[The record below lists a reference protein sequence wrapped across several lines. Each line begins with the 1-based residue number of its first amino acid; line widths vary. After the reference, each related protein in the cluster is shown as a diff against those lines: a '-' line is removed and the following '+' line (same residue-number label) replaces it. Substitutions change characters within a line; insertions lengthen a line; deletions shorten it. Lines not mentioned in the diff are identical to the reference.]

1 MNEARAIAR
10 CEEAAALL
18 PPRFRRAALQMPD
31 HRKRYTEE
39 FRLRAG
45 QPPAALLPEGEVTL
59 PYFGA
64 DSRVTPRDLAQMVDA
79 VTDYSRYACAETL
92 RQGFLCL
99 HGGFRLGVCG
109 TAVLR
114 NGAVASL
121 RDISSLSLRI
131 VTERIGLAEPTADSL
146 FCAGAF
152 RSTLLLSP
160 PGGGKTTLLRDLIR
174 TLSLGSEDRA
184 ALRVAVV
191 DERVEIAVCAGG
203 EAQMALG
210 THTDVLTLCPK
221 AQGIGMVLRAMN
233 PQVIA
238 VDEITA
244 AEDIAAMAHAA
255 NCGAAC
261 SGAPS
266 SSMAWARSGGT
277 AWRSCC
283 HEAARSRPDPLRR
296 GAPMPCA
303 ARRTEAGACRPA
315 GAFRRIGGL
324 GARDTRLAHAAA
336 AAARTARRG
345 EVRRRLLRRRARAAG
360 ERNAAAGRLAQGSR
374 SDVAR

>member
-191 DERVEIAVCAGG
+191 DERGEIAVCAGG

-255 NCGAAC
+255 NCGAA
-261 SGAPS
+261 
-266 SSMAWARSGGT
+266 
-277 AWRSCC
+277 
-283 HEAARSRPDPLRR
+283 
-296 GAPMPCA
+296 
-303 ARRTEAGACRPA
+303 
-315 GAFRRIGGL
+315 
-324 GARDTRLAHAAA
+324 
-336 AAARTARRG
+336 
-345 EVRRRLLRRRARAAG
+345 LL
-360 ERNAAAGRLAQGSR
+360 
-374 SDVAR
+374 

>member
-18 PPRFRRAALQMPD
+18 PPRFRRAALQM
-31 HRKRYTEE
+31 
-39 FRLRAG
+39 AG
-45 QPPAALLPEGEVTL
+45 PSQAIHGGVPSACRTAPRRTAAEGEVTL

-174 TLSLGSEDRA
+174 TLSLGSENRA

-191 DERVEIAVCAGG
+191 DERGEIAVCAGG

-233 PQVIA
+233 PQG
-238 VDEITA
+238 
-244 AEDIAAMAHAA
+244 H
-255 NCGAAC
+255 
-261 SGAPS
+261 
-266 SSMAWARSGGT
+266 
-277 AWRSCC
+277 
-283 HEAARSRPDPLRR
+283 R
-296 GAPMPCA
+296 G
-303 ARRTEAGACRPA
+303 R
-315 GAFRRIGGL
+315 
-324 GARDTRLAHAAA
+324 
-336 AAARTARRG
+336 
-345 EVRRRLLRRRARAAG
+345 
-360 ERNAAAGRLAQGSR
+360 
-374 SDVAR
+374 

>member
-59 PYFGA
+59 PYF
-64 DSRVTPRDLAQMVDA
+64 
-79 VTDYSRYACAETL
+79 
-92 RQGFLCL
+92 
-99 HGGFRLGVCG
+99 
-109 TAVLR
+109 
-114 NGAVASL
+114 
-121 RDISSLSLRI
+121 
-131 VTERIGLAEPTADSL
+131 
-146 FCAGAF
+146 CAGAF

-174 TLSLGSEDRA
+174 TLSLGSENRA

-191 DERVEIAVCAGG
+191 DERGEIAVCAGG

-255 NCGAAC
+255 NCGAALLATMHA
-261 SGAPS
+261 SGLDEL
-266 SSMAWARSGGT
+266 RQK
-277 AWRSCC
+277 
-283 HEAARSRPDPLRR
+283 PLW
-296 GAPMPCA
+296 P
-303 ARRTEAGACRPA
+303 
-315 GAFRRIGGL
+315 
-324 GARDTRLAHAAA
+324 
-336 AAARTARRG
+336 
-345 EVRRRLLRRRARAAG
+345 LLRDSGVFSRAVIIEGTGEERRYRV
-360 ERNAAAGRLAQGSR
+360 EELLP
-374 SDVAR
+374 

>member
-1 MNEARAIAR
+1 MNEAKAIAR

-174 TLSLGSEDRA
+174 TLSLGSENRA

-191 DERVEIAVCAGG
+191 DERGEIAVCAGG

-221 AQGIGMVLRAMN
+221 AQGIGMV
-233 PQVIA
+233 Q
-238 VDEITA
+238 T
-244 AEDIAAMAHAA
+244 
-255 NCGAAC
+255 
-261 SGAPS
+261 
-266 SSMAWARSGGT
+266 
-277 AWRSCC
+277 
-283 HEAARSRPDPLRR
+283 
-296 GAPMPCA
+296 
-303 ARRTEAGACRPA
+303 
-315 GAFRRIGGL
+315 AFRRSPAYEEFPSGPQCGKMH
-324 GARDTRLAHAAA
+324 R
-336 AAARTARRG
+336 
-345 EVRRRLLRRRARAAG
+345 LRRMRLGLPEPRLDAQQGTVFPHYPPGALRQKESAH
-360 ERNAAAGRLAQGSR
+360 GRR
-374 SDVAR
+374 FH

>member
-174 TLSLGSEDRA
+174 TLSLGSENRA

-191 DERVEIAVCAGG
+191 DERGEIAVCAGG

-210 THTDVLTLCPK
+210 THTDVLTALLPHG
-221 AQGIGMVLRAMN
+221 AGHHGMVPRAIEPCRSSRSMTITCGLR
-233 PQVIA
+233 
-238 VDEITA
+238 
-244 AEDIAAMAHAA
+244 DIAARWRTAA
-255 NCGAAC
+255 NCGAA
-261 SGAPS
+261 
-266 SSMAWARSGGT
+266 
-277 AWRSCC
+277 
-283 HEAARSRPDPLRR
+283 AACD
-296 GAPMPCA
+296 
-303 ARRTEAGACRPA
+303 
-315 GAFRRIGGL
+315 
-324 GARDTRLAHAAA
+324 D
-336 AAARTARRG
+336 ARTARP
-345 EVRRRLLRRRARAAG
+345 LTSLTA
-360 ERNAAAGRLAQGSR
+360 
-374 SDVAR
+374 

>member
-131 VTERIGLAEPTADSL
+131 VTERIACRADGRQPVLRGSLPEHAPALA
-146 FCAGAF
+146 AGRRQDDAF
-152 RSTLLLSP
+152 ARPHPHALARKRESRGAARR
-160 PGGGKTTLLRDLIR
+160 GGGRARRDRRLRR
-174 TLSLGSEDRA
+174 
-184 ALRVAVV
+184 
-191 DERVEIAVCAGG
+191 
-203 EAQMALG
+203 
-210 THTDVLTLCPK
+210 
-221 AQGIGMVLRAMN
+221 
-233 PQVIA
+233 
-238 VDEITA
+238 
-244 AEDIAAMAHAA
+244 
-255 NCGAAC
+255 
-261 SGAPS
+261 
-266 SSMAWARSGGT
+266 
-277 AWRSCC
+277 
-283 HEAARSRPDPLRR
+283 RR
-296 GAPMPCA
+296 GADGIGDAHGRAHALPQGAGHRHGAAGDEPAGHRRSMRSRRPRTLRRWRTPQTA
-303 ARRTEAGACRPA
+303 ARRAC
-315 GAFRRIGGL
+315 
-324 GARDTRLAHAAA
+324 DD
-336 AAARTARRG
+336 ARR
-345 EVRRRLLRRRARAAG
+345 RP
-360 ERNAAAGRLAQGSR
+360 
-374 SDVAR
+374 

>member
-1 MNEARAIAR
+1 MNEAKAIAR

-45 QPPAALLPEGEVTL
+45 QPPAALLPEGEGTL

-191 DERVEIAVCAGG
+191 DERGEIAVCAGG

-221 AQGIGMVLRAMN
+221 AQGIAG
-233 PQVIA
+233 
-238 VDEITA
+238 DEITA

-255 NCGAAC
+255 NCGAALLATMHAADLDELRQKPLWPLLRD
-261 SGAPS
+261 SGV
-266 SSMAWARSGGT
+266 
-277 AWRSCC
+277 
-283 HEAARSRPDPLRR
+283 
-296 GAPMPCA
+296 
-303 ARRTEAGACRPA
+303 
-315 GAFRRIGGL
+315 FRRAVVIEGMGEE
-324 GARDTRLAHAAA
+324 
-336 AAARTARRG
+336 RRYRV
-345 EVRRRLLRRRARAAG
+345 EELLP
-360 ERNAAAGRLAQGSR
+360 
-374 SDVAR
+374 

>member
-1 MNEARAIAR
+1 M
-10 CEEAAALL
+10 
-18 PPRFRRAALQMPD
+18 RAARRRRRCCRPGSDARRCKCPD

-131 VTERIGLAEPTADSL
+131 VTERIAWPSRRQTACSAREPSEA
-146 FCAGAF
+146 
-152 RSTLLLSP
+152 RSCSRP

-174 TLSLGSEDRA
+174 TLSLGSEDRV

-191 DERVEIAVCAGG
+191 DERGEIAVCAGG

-233 PQVIA
+233 PQG
-238 VDEITA
+238 
-244 AEDIAAMAHAA
+244 H
-255 NCGAAC
+255 
-261 SGAPS
+261 
-266 SSMAWARSGGT
+266 
-277 AWRSCC
+277 
-283 HEAARSRPDPLRR
+283 R
-296 GAPMPCA
+296 G
-303 ARRTEAGACRPA
+303 R
-315 GAFRRIGGL
+315 
-324 GARDTRLAHAAA
+324 
-336 AAARTARRG
+336 
-345 EVRRRLLRRRARAAG
+345 
-360 ERNAAAGRLAQGSR
+360 
-374 SDVAR
+374 

>member
-1 MNEARAIAR
+1 MNEAKAIAR

-45 QPPAALLPEGEVTL
+45 QSPAALLPEGEVTL

-146 FCAGAF
+146 F
-152 RSTLLLSP
+152 
-160 PGGGKTTLLRDLIR
+160 
-174 TLSLGSEDRA
+174 
-184 ALRVAVV
+184 
-191 DERVEIAVCAGG
+191 
-203 EAQMALG
+203 
-210 THTDVLTLCPK
+210 
-221 AQGIGMVLRAMN
+221 
-233 PQVIA
+233 
-238 VDEITA
+238 
-244 AEDIAAMAHAA
+244 
-255 NCGAAC
+255 
-261 SGAPS
+261 
-266 SSMAWARSGGT
+266 
-277 AWRSCC
+277 
-283 HEAARSRPDPLRR
+283 
-296 GAPMPCA
+296 
-303 ARRTEAGACRPA
+303 
-315 GAFRRIGGL
+315 
-324 GARDTRLAHAAA
+324 
-336 AAARTARRG
+336 
-345 EVRRRLLRRRARAAG
+345 
-360 ERNAAAGRLAQGSR
+360 
-374 SDVAR
+374 